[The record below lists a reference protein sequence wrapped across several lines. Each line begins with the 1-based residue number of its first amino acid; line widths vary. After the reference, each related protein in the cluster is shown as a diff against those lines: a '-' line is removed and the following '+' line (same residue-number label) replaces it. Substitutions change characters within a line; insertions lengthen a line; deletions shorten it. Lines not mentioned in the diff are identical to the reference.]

1 MILAGIV
8 EIVFGINAD
17 SKRLEKIGIPLTE
30 VD

>member
-8 EIVFGINAD
+8 EIVFGINAEG
-17 SKRLEKIGIPLTE
+17 KRPEKIGTPLTE